1 MSTRHRIAT
10 LEGMT
15 TNHITAGAAGTWQLG
30 DKRINRIGFGAMRL
44 IGNLSTP
51 IAPDRENAIA
61 VLRRAIELGV
71 NHIDTAAIYFTP
83 TRSANELIA
92 TALQPYADDLLIA
105 TKVGPTPRSRDG
117 AWESDPRPEHLRHQ
131 VEENVRQLGLD
142 HLDLVNLR
150 WGVGRERGTGSI
162 ADHFG
167 ALLDLREAGLVEH
180 VGLSNIGPEQLTE
193 ALAIGPVACV
203 QNQYGLTTRRE
214 DDALL
219 RLCGEHGVAFVPFN
233 SIGAAVAGAVPGTAP
248 DETGREVVEAIA
260 AAHSAAPSQVR
271 LAWTLHQGPH
281 VLAIPGT
288 ADLAHL
294 EENIAAGALRLTD
307 EEVSRLD
314 AVAA

>member
-1 MSTRHRIAT
+1 
-10 LEGMT
+10 MT
-15 TNHITAGAAGTWQLG
+15 TNHITAGTAGTWQLG
-30 DKRINRIGFGAMRL
+30 DKQINRIGFGAMRL
-44 IGNLSTP
+44 IGNLSNS
-51 IAPDRENAIA
+51 IAPDRETANT
-61 VLRRAIELGV
+61 VLRRAVELGV

-92 TALQPYADDLLIA
+92 TALQPYADDLVIA
-105 TKVGPTPRSRDG
+105 TKVGPTPRGRDG
-117 AWESDPRPEHLRHQ
+117 AWESETRPERLRDQ
-131 VEENVRQLGLD
+131 VEENIRQLGLD
-142 HLDLVNLR
+142 HLDVVNLR

-167 ALLDLREAGLVEH
+167 ALLDLREAGLVAH

-248 DETGREVVEAIA
+248 DETGRDIVEDIA
-260 AAHSAAPSQVR
+260 EAHSATPAQVR

-288 ADLAHL
+288 ADPAHL

-314 AVAA
+314 AVAG

>member
-1 MSTRHRIAT
+1 
-10 LEGMT
+10 
-15 TNHITAGAAGTWQLG
+15 
-30 DKRINRIGFGAMRL
+30 MRL

-61 VLRRAIELGV
+61 VLRRAVELGV
-71 NHIDTAAIYFTP
+71 NHIDTATIYFTP

-105 TKVGPTPRSRDG
+105 TKVGPPRAAATAPGSPSPDPSSCATRSRRTSASSASTTSTWSTCAG
-117 AWESDPRPEHLRHQ
+117 A
-131 VEENVRQLGLD
+131 
-142 HLDLVNLR
+142 
-150 WGVGRERGTGSI
+150 VGRERGTGSI

-193 ALAIGPVACV
+193 ALAIGPVVCV

-233 SIGAAVAGAVPGTAP
+233 SIGAAVAGAVPGAAP
-248 DETGREVVEAIA
+248 DETGRDVVEAIA
-260 AAHSAAPSQVR
+260 AAHSATP
-271 LAWTLHQGPH
+271 LA
-281 VLAIPGT
+281 GT
-288 ADLAHL
+288 P
-294 EENIAAGALRLTD
+294 
-307 EEVSRLD
+307 RLD
-314 AVAA
+314 APPGPARARHPRHRPTPPTWRRTSPPAPSGSPTRR